1 MFPVPSDTPFR
12 VEIWTILDL
21 QSLRF
26 LVFILDLHQIWPSVQ
41 HERPNTGKGSEK
53 SRRGDESLVCK
64 SALASHVPK
73 SDG

>member
-12 VEIWTILDL
+12 VEILAILGL
-21 QSLRF
+21 KSLRF

-41 HERPNTGKGSEK
+41 HERPNTGKGSEET
-53 SRRGDESLVCK
+53 SRGDESLVCK
-64 SALASHVPK
+64 PALASHVPK